1 LVIEPARPETKNCCN
16 IYRSGSGNL
25 ADRATGAELLWDES
39 FTDPDLGL
47 VILFAALYDLQSGRL
62 SAFFSD
68 FLSLEGP
75 NELGRFRWLPV
86 ILAALLLFLSLP
98 VVFEHG
104 LVNEAQRWGMQQGG
118 QFLRVVLPAAV
129 GGLAVIAVAVGTILA
144 GIKK

>member
-1 LVIEPARPETKNCCN
+1 LTLPGLKPKTVAIFIALDLATWLIVLLVLS
-16 IYRSGSGNL
+16 YYGMSH
-25 ADRATGAELLWDES
+25 LLILI
-39 FTDPDLGL
+39 LGL
-47 VILFAALYDLQSGRL
+47 VILFAALYDLKSGRL

>member
-1 LVIEPARPETKNCCN
+1 LTLPGLKPKTVAIFIALDLATWLIVLLVLS
-16 IYRSGSGNL
+16 YYGMSH
-25 ADRATGAELLWDES
+25 LLILI
-39 FTDPDLGL
+39 LGL
-47 VILFAALYDLQSGRL
+47 VILLAALYDLKSGRL
-62 SAFFSD
+62 SAFFSE

>member
-1 LVIEPARPETKNCCN
+1 LTLPGLKPKTVAIFIALDLATWLIVLLVLS
-16 IYRSGSGNL
+16 YYGMSH
-25 ADRATGAELLWDES
+25 LLILI
-39 FTDPDLGL
+39 LGL
-47 VILFAALYDLQSGRL
+47 VILFAALYDLKSGRL
-62 SAFFSD
+62 SAFFSE

>member
-1 LVIEPARPETKNCCN
+1 LTLPGFKPKTVAIFIALDLATWLIVLLVLS
-16 IYRSGSGNL
+16 YYGMSH
-25 ADRATGAELLWDES
+25 LLILI
-39 FTDPDLGL
+39 LGL
-47 VILFAALYDLQSGRL
+47 VILFAALYDLKSGRL
-62 SAFFSD
+62 SAFFSE

>member
-1 LVIEPARPETKNCCN
+1 LNLPGLKPKTVAIFIALDLATWLIVLLVLS
-16 IYRSGSGNL
+16 YYGMSH
-25 ADRATGAELLWDES
+25 LLILI
-39 FTDPDLGL
+39 LGL
-47 VILFAALYDLQSGRL
+47 VILFAALYDLKSGQL

-75 NELGRFRWLPV
+75 NELGPFRWLPV

-144 GIKK
+144 GVKKK